1 MMQLNHAPS
10 STGGG
15 AYTTKFILGRLT
27 KDQNEN
33 KTE

>member
-1 MMQLNHAPS
+1 MMQLNDATS
-10 STGGG
+10 SPGAG